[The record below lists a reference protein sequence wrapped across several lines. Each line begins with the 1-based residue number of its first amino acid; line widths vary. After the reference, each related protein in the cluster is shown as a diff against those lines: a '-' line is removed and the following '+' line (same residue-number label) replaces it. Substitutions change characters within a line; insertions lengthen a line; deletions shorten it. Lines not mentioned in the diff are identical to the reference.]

1 MPTNLVTY
9 TQVSSNNA
17 AVTTDVKC
25 FWNFINYNLSTG
37 SVGTY
42 TQSITGTVGTE

>member
-9 TQVSSNNA
+9 AQASA
-17 AVTTDVKC
+17 ATTDVKC